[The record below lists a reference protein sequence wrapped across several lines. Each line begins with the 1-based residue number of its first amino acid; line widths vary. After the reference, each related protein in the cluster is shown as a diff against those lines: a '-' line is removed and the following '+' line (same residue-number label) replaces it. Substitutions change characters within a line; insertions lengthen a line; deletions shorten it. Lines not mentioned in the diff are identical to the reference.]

1 MSNSIV
7 LRTVYALDSN
17 TSQFIPSG
25 QVLTTDGSGGTYW
38 GYVGQPNI
46 TSTVGG
52 LGTSGY
58 ISSFSLISTVQQ
70 LGSAGYVSTASITST
85 MQGMGSAGYIS
96 TSGLIST
103 VQGLGSARYLSTH
116 SLVSSIIGLG
126 TATYISTASLIS
138 TSYGIIKES
147 AESLGTA
154 GYISSAS
161 LNSTTAA
168 LGTLGYISSASLYS
182 TTRGLGSFGF
192 ISTSGLVS
200 TVRGLGTSGYVS
212 TSYLQSTIA
221 GLGTLGYV
229 SSATSVSEIRFDNTG
244 SVTTINSINTFA
256 TGTVVT
262 EIKNNSFSTF
272 IGSSLYYTG
281 NQGAMSTTIINYHA
295 LQFSTAIIDFS
306 PFREYIY
313 SSTVV
318 TLDLYPN
325 IAFSKLGTGATNVGT
340 FAMSTF
346 LQNVTP
352 NLSSVTTTFLNATNT
367 TVRFEGGTTADS
379 SNFYTTP
386 IKLTLRPGTISNYT
400 NPYTVMHYM
409 PSTLNDGQFQNALH
423 SNYIT
428 VSYGSTGSLFISIQ
442 NTQ

>member
-1 MSNSIV
+1 MSDTIV
-7 LRTVYALDSN
+7 LRKVFAIDSN
-17 TSQFIPSG
+17 TGLFIPPA
-25 QVLTTDGSGGTYW
+25 QVLTTDGNGGTYW
-38 GYVGQPNI
+38 GTLGQPNI
-46 TSTVGG
+46 ISTVGG

-58 ISSFSLISTVQQ
+58 ISTFSLISTVQQ
-70 LGSAGYVSTASITST
+70 LATAGYVSTASVTST
-85 MQGMGSAGYIS
+85 MQGMGTAGYIS
-96 TSGLIST
+96 TGAIVSSI
-103 VQGLGSARYLSTH
+103 QGLGNSRYVST
-116 SLVSSIIGLG
+116 SGLVSSIIGLG
-126 TATYISTASLIS
+126 SAGYISTASLIS
-138 TSYGIIKES
+138 TSFGVLKES
-147 AESLGTA
+147 SDSLGTA

-168 LGTLGYISSASLYS
+168 LGTLGYISSASLNS
-182 TTRGLGSFGF
+182 TNRGLGTLGY

-212 TSYLQSTIA
+212 TSYLYSTIV

-256 TGTVVT
+256 GPTNVT
-262 EIKNNSFSTF
+262 QIKNNSFSTF

-281 NQGAMSTTIINYHA
+281 NRGAMSTTIINYHA
-295 LQFSTAIIDFS
+295 LQFSTAVIDFS

-313 SSTVV
+313 SSTIV

-325 IAFSKLGTGATNVGT
+325 IAFSKLGTGARTVCT
-340 FAMSTF
+340 FPISTF
-346 LQNVTP
+346 LQNVNP
-352 NLSSVTTTFLNATNT
+352 NLSSVATTYLNAANT
-367 TVRFEGGTTADS
+367 RVNFEDGTIADS
-379 SNFYTTP
+379 SNYYTTP

-428 VSYGSTGSLFISIQ
+428 VSYGNTGSLFISIQ
-442 NTQ
+442 NSE